1 MNYNKDLL
9 KSWLI
14 ELEDDPEFN
23 DLSDEEIRELRLEG
37 LKFYLHLNRK
47 IEYCKNLAFKYKDA
61 FLYYVLAELYDRYDF
76 SHCRGILYKRAAR
89 YYCIMAIRRD
99 RNYTPAWALLSA
111 EHWWLSVIERTR
123 DSILKNDNY
132 IEDDSVIIQEA
143 KDKAYKSRTIQI
155 KHIEKAIYYIRK
167 VLKREPLNK
176 QYQAWHK
183 FYCQERNEIYG
194 YCSKA

>member
-1 MNYNKDLL
+1 MGYNKDLL
-9 KSWLI
+9 KSWLV

-37 LKFYLHLNRK
+37 LKFYLQLNRK
-47 IEYCKNLAFKYKDA
+47 IEYCKNLALKYKDA

-76 SHCRGILYKRAAR
+76 SYCSKILYKRAAR

-111 EHWWLSVIERTR
+111 EHWWLLVIERAK

-132 IEDDSVIIQEA
+132 IEEHSVIIPEA
-143 KDKAYKSRTIQI
+143 KDKAFINCSIQI
-155 KHIEKAIYYIRK
+155 KHIEKAIYCIRK
-167 VLKREPLNK
+167 ALKREPLNI
-176 QYQAWHK
+176 QYQASLAQILLPRK
-183 FYCQERNEIYG
+183 KRNLCYRQN
-194 YCSKA
+194 